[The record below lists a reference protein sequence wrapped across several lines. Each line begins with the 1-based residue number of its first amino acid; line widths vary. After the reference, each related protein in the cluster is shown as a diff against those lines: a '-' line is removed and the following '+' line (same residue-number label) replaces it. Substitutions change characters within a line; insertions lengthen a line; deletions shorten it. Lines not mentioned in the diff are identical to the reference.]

1 MVVLEVI
8 ESFKPTPP
16 IPPDQRGKPRQTP
29 GKTPSPKSE
38 GDVTLGDL
46 SATSM
51 KITIGVTDDH
61 QLFLKSLIKLI
72 ETFPAF
78 EVVIEALDGGELLK
92 RLAVAPVLPD
102 ILLVD
107 VDMPVLDG
115 IGTTARVSR
124 EYPGIRLVA
133 LSMKDD
139 DTTVIQMIK
148 AGCCAYLLKDTH
160 PDELERALLEVH
172 GKGYYNSDL
181 FNMNYR
187 RLVLHAHR
195 DEVDA
200 LTEQEKR
207 FLALACSDL
216 TYKQVASQMAL
227 SERTIDGY
235 RESVFRKL
243 NVQSR
248 TGMALE
254 AVRQHLVK
262 L

>member
-1 MVVLEVI
+1 M
-8 ESFKPTPP
+8 S
-16 IPPDQRGKPRQTP
+16 
-29 GKTPSPKSE
+29 
-38 GDVTLGDL
+38 
-46 SATSM
+46 

-61 QLFLKSLIKLI
+61 QLFLKSLVMLI
-72 ETFPAF
+72 ETFSSF
-78 EVVIEALDGGELLK
+78 EVVLEALNGKELLDK
-92 RLAVAPVLPD
+92 LAEMPERPD

-107 VDMPVLDG
+107 VDMPVMDG
-115 IGTTARVSR
+115 IRATAKITRT
-124 EYPGIRLVA
+124 YPGSRLVA

-160 PDELERALLEVH
+160 PDELEKALIEVYDQ
-172 GKGYYNSDL
+172 GYYNSDL
-181 FNMNYR
+181 FNLKYR
-187 RLVLHAHR
+187 RLAL
-195 DEVDA
+195 DKSEPDG

-207 FLALACSDL
+207 FVTLACSDL
-216 TYKQVASQMAL
+216 TYKQVASEMQL

-254 AVRQHLVK
+254 AVRRHIVRL
-262 L
+262 